1 MNRTEF
7 LAALAAK
14 LVDVTDD
21 EREEA
26 IQYYNEYLDEAGSE
40 NEESAIAEL
49 GTPEKVANIIR
60 ANCGF
65 SLKAAPKAPTPEL
78 TLDGPQYDAHT
89 QMPPVDGADS
99 TSNANASAHTQAGG
113 DYADSAAKRTN
124 GDNSKLI
131 LIVLLVVTFPVWIG
145 ALGGLFGIVVGLIA
159 TVFALICAGFAVLI
173 AGIVVFVFSI
183 GQLIAA
189 PANGLI
195 SMGLALLCI
204 ALGALLS
211 AGSLWCIFKGAPVVI
226 RAIVSL
232 VNSLLGKVR
241 NLK

>member
-65 SLKAAPKAPTPEL
+65 SLKSAPKTPPKPEL
-78 TLDGPQYDAHT
+78 TLDGPQYDTHKTSDPAPT
-89 QMPPVDGADS
+89 APPVRDTSAPGSGYQYDG
-99 TSNANASAHTQAGG
+99 TP
-113 DYADSAAKRTN
+113 RTN
-124 GDNSKLI
+124 SGNGGNKLI
-131 LIVLLVVTFPVWIG
+131 LIVLLVFTFPIWIG
-145 ALGGLFGIVVGLIA
+145 VLGSLFGIIVGLIA
-159 TVFALICAGFAVLI
+159 TVCALLFAGFAVLI
-173 AGIVVFVFSI
+173 AGIVVFAFSI
-183 GQLIAA
+183 GQLIAS
-189 PANGLI
+189 PASGLI
-195 SMGLALLCI
+195 SMGISLLCI

-211 AGSLWCIFKGAPVVI
+211 AGSLWCICKGAPVAI
-226 RAIVSL
+226 RAIVNL
-232 VNSLLGKVR
+232 VKSLLGKVGI
-241 NLK
+241 